1 MASFFMADSSIEE
14 LINVD
19 VWTVDDSADFSRSF
33 RNEDDDPRFFFTEED
48 SDDDLTEP
56 MEIPNEPTDSEPIE
70 EAYFYDW
77 FHEFD
82 KEYDV

>member
-19 VWTVDDSADFSRSF
+19 VWTVDDSADFSRSL
-33 RNEDDDPRFFFTEED
+33 RNEDEDPRFFFTEED

-56 MEIPNEPTDSEPIE
+56 MEIPDEPTDSEPIE
-70 EAYFYDW
+70 EDYFYDW
-77 FHEFD
+77 FHEFT